1 MTDVELQDTLIRELK
16 GMKLQKLDEEEW
28 REYKVYKQNEPFKDE
43 DDPDGDYII
52 VIIDDE
58 DTDKEDGRWIVTIQ
72 MILQV
77 VSDRTENDGEVILA
91 NLMNQID
98 FALRRKGII
107 GRRYEMQ
114 KEAYKRFNKSCPPG
128 YYQSAYITKW
138 KMPEINM
145 EGVGDLT

>member
-1 MTDVELQDTLIRELK
+1 MTDVELQDTLIAELRK
-16 GMKLQKLDEEEW
+16 MKLQKLDEEEW
-28 REYKVYKQNEPFKDE
+28 KDYSIYKQNEPFKDE

-58 DTDKEDGRWIVTIQ
+58 DTDKEDGRWMVTIQ

-77 VSDRTENDGEVILA
+77 VSDRPENDGEVMLA

-98 FALRRKGII
+98 FRFRRKGII
-107 GRRYEMQ
+107 GGRYEMQ
-114 KEAYKRFNKSCPPG
+114 KEAYKRFNKNCPPG

-138 KMPEINM
+138 KMPEISM
-145 EGVGDLT
+145 EGVGELT